1 MMLRGFGMLR
11 GLSQVGMAGMKS
23 GHAMPVDILV
33 DEYGRIDTTYYGRD
47 AGDHIP
53 VTQILAFALR
63 PVVDPAREPAR

>member
-1 MMLRGFGMLR
+1 
-11 GLSQVGMAGMKS
+11 MKS